1 MSDAVREGLADPDP
15 RRRVEALGELGL
27 AEPESLVDADF
38 EALHLALSAPEPPVR
53 FAALEA
59 IGSLFLHAV
68 GQDARRQALR
78 DAALRLLTDEEARVR
93 AELAVALCLLE
104 PDPSEATLR
113 ALSRLAEDEAVIV
126 RREAAAALGDLETD
140 RHLGAVRARLAVE
153 TDAEARFE
161 LAFALASHGDGSG
174 RALLL
179 EALRSSARRF
189 DACEGLRRLGDPSA
203 IPELQ
208 AVLQRWFLPWPERLT
223 VLGTLY
229 ALGEATAGPAI
240 VARVE
245 AWRREESVF
254 AIGLIGRHRVREGLP
269 ALTQLAERRRSPLR
283 VHALEALGRLGEPE
297 GLALLDRVAAEPDL
311 PPEHAEAIA
320 AGRAPRDERP

>member
-1 MSDAVREGLADPDP
+1 VSDAVREGLADPDP
-15 RRRVEALGELGL
+15 RRRVEALDAVALGETPDAEGLGL
-27 AEPESLVDADF
+27 ALAALADP
-38 EALHLALSAPEPPVR
+38 APPVR

-59 IGSLFLHAV
+59 IGSL
-68 GQDARRQALR
+68 ALR
-78 DAALRLLTDEEARVR
+78 GAIDDAARPGARAAALRLLDDPEDKVR

-104 PDPSEATLR
+104 PDPSEPLLDAVV
-113 ALSRLAEDEAVIV
+113 RLAADEAVIV
-126 RREAAAALGDLETD
+126 RREAAAALGDFETERCLGPLRRRFAAETD
-140 RHLGAVRARLAVE
+140 G
-153 TDAEARFE
+153 EARFE
-161 LAFALASHGDGSG
+161 LAFALASHRDGHG
-174 RALLL
+174 RAELL
-179 EALRSSARRF
+179 EALRSSQRRF
-189 DACEGLRRLGDPSA
+189 DACEALRRLGDPSVV
-203 IPELQ
+203 PELQ

-229 ALGEATAGPAI
+229 ALGETTAGPPI

-245 AWRREESVF
+245 AWRREESIF

-269 ALTQLAERRRSPLR
+269 VLTRLAERRRSPLR

-311 PPEHAEAIA
+311 SPEHAEAIA